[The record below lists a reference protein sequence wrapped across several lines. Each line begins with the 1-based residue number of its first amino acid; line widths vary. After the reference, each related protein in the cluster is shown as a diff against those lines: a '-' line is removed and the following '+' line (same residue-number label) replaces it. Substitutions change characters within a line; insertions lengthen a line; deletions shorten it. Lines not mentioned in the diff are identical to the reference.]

1 MTDEAID
8 QAVISAA
15 FSLAAASGW
24 GAVSPAAAARAAGL
38 KLEQARTRF
47 PNAQAILLRFGQLA
61 DTHAL
66 TDALDSGPVRERL
79 FDVVMR
85 RFDALQQHR
94 AGVLALL
101 RSLPA
106 DPGTALVLAGATG
119 NSMGWMLEA
128 AGVPA
133 SGWRGALAAQGMVAV
148 WLYTLRAWQAD
159 DSPDLSGTMAALD
172 RALTRAERVAGWLH
186 QAPASLAPEPEPQP
200 KPVPEPDAEAAAAI
214 AAAISGAAD
223 TPSPDAGVV

>member
-1 MTDEAID
+1 MNDADFD
-8 QAVISAA
+8 QALISAA
-15 FSLAAASGW
+15 FTLAAAAGW
-24 GAVSPAAAARAAGL
+24 AAVTPGAAAREAGL

-47 PNAQAILLRFGQLA
+47 PNTQAILLRFGQLA
-61 DTHAL
+61 DAQAL

-101 RSLPA
+101 DSLPT

-128 AGVPA
+128 AGVSA
-133 SGWRGALAAQGMVAV
+133 AGWRGALASQGMVGV
-148 WLYTLRAWQAD
+148 WLYTLRAWRSD
-159 DSPDLSGTMAALD
+159 GSPDLSGTMAALD
-172 RALTRAERVAGWLH
+172 RALTRAEQVAGWLH
-186 QAPASLAPEPEPQP
+186 HAPSAAAAEPEPQP
-200 KPVPEPDAEAAAAI
+200 KPFPEPDPEDEAAI

-223 TPSPDAGVV
+223 LPPPVIGAV

>member
-1 MTDEAID
+1 MTDEEFD
-8 QAVISAA
+8 QALISAA
-15 FSLAAASGW
+15 FTLAASSGW
-24 GAVSPAAAARAAGL
+24 QSVSPAAAAREAGL
-38 KLEQARTRF
+38 KLEQARSRF
-47 PNAQAILLRFGQLA
+47 PNTQAILLRFGQLA

-66 TDALDSGPVRERL
+66 SDALDSGPVRERL

-101 RSLPA
+101 DSLPL

-128 AGVPA
+128 AGVPVV
-133 SGWRGALAAQGMVAV
+133 GWRGALAAQGMVAV
-148 WLYTLRAWQAD
+148 WLYTLRAWRTD
-159 DSPDLSGTMAALD
+159 PSPDLSGTMAALD

-186 QAPASLAPEPEPQP
+186 HAPLVADEPEPQP
-200 KPVPEPDAEAAAAI
+200 KPFPEPDPEDEAAI
-214 AAAISGAAD
+214 AAAISGAAA
-223 TPSPDAGVV
+223 SPPPVSGFV

>member
-1 MTDEAID
+1 MTDQEFD
-8 QAVISAA
+8 QALIQAA
-15 FSLAAASGW
+15 FSLAAAQGW
-24 GAVSPAAAARAAGL
+24 PAVTPAAAAREAGL

-66 TDALDSGPVRERL
+66 TDALDSGPARERL

-101 RSLPA
+101 DSLPT

-128 AGVPA
+128 AGVSA
-133 SGWRGALAAQGMVAV
+133 AGWRGALAAQGMVGV
-148 WLYTLRAWQAD
+148 WLYTLRAWRTDA
-159 DSPDLSGTMAALD
+159 SPDLSGTMAALD
-172 RALTRAERVAGWLH
+172 RALTRAEQAAGWLYR
-186 QAPASLAPEPEPQP
+186 APSAVAEPEPQP
-200 KPVPEPDAEAAAAI
+200 KPFPEPDPQDEAAV

-223 TPSPDAGVV
+223 LPPPANAI